1 MDLAQSAAEAPR
13 LAPPRMPWRRPLD
26 GEGGQDSGKVE
37 VEHLHVQG
45 LVALEESCVCFL
57 QRKSRG

>member
-1 MDLAQSAAEAPR
+1 MFTLIIF
-13 LAPPRMPWRRPLD
+13 PLFLLSSIKSFKPLSLSLTF
-26 GEGGQDSGKVE
+26 QDSGKVE
-37 VEHLHVQG
+37 VERLRVQG